1 MPTFF
6 DRQLSRGLMRPT
18 MTLRDPFYE
27 MNRMDP
33 FFDLSLRDP
42 FFDTSLDT
50 MRPSMLDFFD
60 PFNSMDRLMGRNL
73 RWLNEPS
80 MLPSRLMAP
89 IVPQKYRI
97 TLDCTGFSESSIKT
111 SITGENFSNFISTIT
126 ANEQLLKTMFLFKET
141 NWKSLLLKETP
152 S

>member
-1 MPTFF
+1 MLSTITPTFF
-6 DRQLSRGLMRPT
+6 DRPLSSGLMSPS
-18 MTLRDPFYE
+18 MGLR
-27 MNRMDP
+27 DP